1 MLGLSL
7 LTVVLLGLAVST
19 EGTGPN
25 TTSFQNIPST
35 SGQFPGKMYN
45 SKLGENFEDDE
56 DNSEGGSADWGTNTR
71 NRMKEGPQD
80 GSSTGEKTEQPKWE
94 YNHNLST
101 SCHGC
106 NQQGTEGPQD
116 GSSTGEKTEQP
127 KWEYNHNLS
136 TSCHGCNQ
144 QGTDITIIVCSLVGL
159 VVLLIAVAVLV
170 KHLTKPS
177 ERGDYA
183 LSPRTAE

>member
-1 MLGLSL
+1 MLAYRRMLGLSL

-56 DNSEGGSADWGTNTR
+56 DNSEGGSA
-71 NRMKEGPQD
+71 EGPQD
-80 GSSTGEKTEQPKWE
+80 GSS
-94 YNHNLST
+94 
-101 SCHGC
+101 
-106 NQQGTEGPQD
+106 TEGPQD

>member
-1 MLGLSL
+1 MLAYRRMLGLSL

-80 GSSTGEKTEQPKWE
+80 GSST
-94 YNHNLST
+94 
-101 SCHGC
+101 
-106 NQQGTEGPQD
+106 EGPQD

>member
-1 MLGLSL
+1 MLAYRRMLGLSL

-56 DNSEGGSADWGTNTR
+56 DNSEGGSA
-71 NRMKEGPQD
+71 EGPQD
-80 GSSTGEKTEQPKWE
+80 GSS
-94 YNHNLST
+94 
-101 SCHGC
+101 
-106 NQQGTEGPQD
+106 TEGPQD
-116 GSSTGEKTEQP
+116 GSST
-127 KWEYNHNLS
+127 
-136 TSCHGCNQ
+136 
-144 QGTDITIIVCSLVGL
+144 
-159 VVLLIAVAVLV
+159 VAVLV

>member
-1 MLGLSL
+1 MLAYRRMLGLSL

-80 GSSTGEKTEQPKWE
+80 GSST
-94 YNHNLST
+94 
-101 SCHGC
+101 
-106 NQQGTEGPQD
+106 EGPQD
-116 GSSTGEKTEQP
+116 GSST
-127 KWEYNHNLS
+127 
-136 TSCHGCNQ
+136 
-144 QGTDITIIVCSLVGL
+144 
-159 VVLLIAVAVLV
+159 VAVLV

>member
-1 MLGLSL
+1 MLAYRRMLGLSL

-56 DNSEGGSADWGTNTR
+56 DNSEGGSA
-71 NRMKEGPQD
+71 EGPQD
-80 GSSTGEKTEQPKWE
+80 GSS
-94 YNHNLST
+94 
-101 SCHGC
+101 
-106 NQQGTEGPQD
+106 
-116 GSSTGEKTEQP
+116 
-127 KWEYNHNLS
+127 
-136 TSCHGCNQ
+136 
-144 QGTDITIIVCSLVGL
+144 TDITIIVCSLVGL

>member
-1 MLGLSL
+1 MLAYRRMLGLSL

-116 GSSTGEKTEQP
+116 GSST
-127 KWEYNHNLS
+127 
-136 TSCHGCNQ
+136 
-144 QGTDITIIVCSLVGL
+144 DITIIVCSLVGL

>member
-1 MLGLSL
+1 MLAYRRMLGLSL

-80 GSSTGEKTEQPKWE
+80 GSST
-94 YNHNLST
+94 
-101 SCHGC
+101 
-106 NQQGTEGPQD
+106 
-116 GSSTGEKTEQP
+116 
-127 KWEYNHNLS
+127 
-136 TSCHGCNQ
+136 
-144 QGTDITIIVCSLVGL
+144 DITIIVCSLVGL